1 MRRLIATYEMYVYDD
16 GSVETVRKSDNTEQK
31 IDTSDCSSSIKQ
43 IVAVL
48 EYVAEYVSANP
59 KSSRKNNIVT
69 HNTSNNIQEMSSS
82 DTEDGL
88 NNTITGTAS
97 DIANNMTTQEATTS
111 NQNVRIVGIRRCVT
125 DGIHKVAADLGIN
138 YTSVHEKFTKKLNL
152 TMAECKDRIEN
163 YFEGRPPIEESSGLE
178 ETLRHACAART
189 KHADAA
195 AIELLINK
203 LKIAVEKYNM

>member
-16 GSVETVRKSDNTEQK
+16 GSVETVRKSDNTEQE

-82 DTEDGL
+82 DMEDGI
-88 NNTITGTAS
+88 NNT
-97 DIANNMTTQEATTS
+97 TTS
-111 NQNVRIVGIRRCVT
+111 NQDDKIVGIRRCVT
-125 DGIHKVAADLGIN
+125 AGIHKVAEDLNIK

-152 TMAECKDRIEN
+152 TMADCKDQIEN
-163 YFEGRPPIEESSGLE
+163 YFERRQPTEDSPKLE
-178 ETLRHACAART
+178 ETLRDACAART
-189 KHADAA
+189 KHADAM
-195 AIELLINK
+195 AIELLIKK
-203 LKIAVEKYNM
+203 LRIAVEKYNM